1 MGCEKILNL
10 KNKNWRDDEEKV
22 ETQRGTR
29 YLNWLNIVET
39 LMSDE
44 EEDLMYVQYRK
55 SHLYK
60 IGLY

>member
-1 MGCEKILNL
+1 MSL
-10 KNKNWRDDEEKV
+10 KSKNWRDDDEKV

-44 EEDLMYVQYRK
+44 EEDLMYSTENLIYIR
-55 SHLYK
+55 
-60 IGLY
+60 

>member
-44 EEDLMYVQYRK
+44 EEDLMYSTENLIYIR
-55 SHLYK
+55 
-60 IGLY
+60 